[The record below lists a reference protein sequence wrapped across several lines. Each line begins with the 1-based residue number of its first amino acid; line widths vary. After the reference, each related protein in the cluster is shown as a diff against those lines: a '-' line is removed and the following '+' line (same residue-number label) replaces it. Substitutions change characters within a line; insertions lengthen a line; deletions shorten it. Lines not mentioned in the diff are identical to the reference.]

1 MRVSLVTGA
10 LIVVGLILL
19 TAAVFAWAR
28 ISAARAEGRS
38 IETYGHALGVLGDV
52 SRRGESSGSVRILT
66 RDTTHGAHVRA
77 TGAVGEFPAP
87 VAPRPGQSP
96 QRPVPAAP
104 APVIPRISLAVPAR
118 PLRFDDTVAP
128 ALTRQLAGPSA
139 ASPGGTRPGSPD
151 EVGPGPPDEERAD
164 LEGEDRADSPGDG
177 RADSPGPRWRQVSGR
192 RLASASAAGVAVLLA
207 TVGALQLTG
216 GGHPAA
222 GTGGGTTRPGHNTP
236 PAAPATSHSGSG
248 ALDPSGAAQRLVP
261 TSTTT
266 TDVSFRVPSRTYLL
280 TFSDI
285 GTTDCWV
292 GVETAAGSGGAWLWM
307 ETLTPGSTTSY
318 KASGPVVADVGA
330 PKNIELLINGVAAE
344 LPGYAGSYD
353 LSFTTGTA
361 SA

>member
-1 MRVSLVTGA
+1 MTGA

-19 TAAVFAWAR
+19 TVAAFAWAR

-52 SRRGESSGSVRILT
+52 SRRGESSGNVRLLT
-66 RDTTHGAHVRA
+66 RDTTDGAHVRT
-77 TGAVGEFPAP
+77 TGPAGEFPAP
-87 VAPRPGQSP
+87 LAGRPGQSP
-96 QRPVPAAP
+96 PRPAPAAP

-128 ALTRQLAGPSA
+128 ALTRQPTGPSA
-139 ASPGGTRPGSPD
+139 VSRGSGPD
-151 EVGPGPPDEERAD
+151 SQWEGRAD
-164 LEGEDRADSPGDG
+164 SPESGADLPGEVRADSPG
-177 RADSPGPRWRQVSGR
+177 ARWRQVSGR

-207 TVGALQLTG
+207 TVGVLQLTG
-216 GGHPAA
+216 GGNHAA
-222 GTGGGTTRPGHNTP
+222 RAGGGATRSGHHTPSAP
-236 PAAPATSHSGSG
+236 PATGHAGKG

-261 TSTTT
+261 TSTTPS
-266 TDVSFRVPSRTYLL
+266 DVSFRVPSRTYLL
-280 TFSDI
+280 TFSDA
-285 GTTDCWV
+285 GTTNCWV
-292 GVETAAGSGGAWLWM
+292 GVEKAAGNGGAWLWM

-318 KASGPVVADVGA
+318 RASGPVVADVGA
-330 PKNIELLINGVAAE
+330 PKNIELRINGVAAE